1 MKIVITIGDFKVE
14 ISDNTDSAIK
24 YNFVEIRQTI
34 TSVVSDYNSLN
45 KQD

>member
-14 ISDNTDSAIK
+14 ISDNSHTKIYSMPTNIQQ
-24 YNFVEIRQTI
+24 II
-34 TSVVSDYNSLN
+34 TSVVKDYNSLN